1 MKEISPSE
9 LAGNVFDEIGK
20 TWMLVT
26 AGDEQKANTM
36 TASWG
41 ALGIMWGKP
50 AATIYLRPQRFTKT
64 FVDDKG
70 SFSLSFLPEDYREQL
85 GYLGRVSGRDEDKI
99 ATSGLTLAFADGVP
113 YFEEAKTVLVCR
125 TAFSQKLEEDSFAD
139 RDAIER
145 WYPEKDLHTMYIA
158 YIEKVLVAD

>member
-1 MKEISPSE
+1 
-9 LAGNVFDEIGK
+9 
-20 TWMLVT
+20 
-26 AGDEQKANTM
+26 M